1 VFTTGRDARVP
12 GEVTR
17 TERKV
22 SAQARAG
29 SKPFFATRVDEG
41 AFCRVTVKTPNFQ
54 KSCPQRCPPSTE
66 RDRTERDWLLIQ
78 VVPCHARFARV
89 RFFFERVKVSPR
101 VARPRAPFET
111 RAFRPPSSTQEDRR
125 LPRRLPRL
133 AERARVLAR
142 RVVDAHAVQHP
153 RANRVV
159 TRERD
164 RSPAGAMRAS
174 SRSPARLAEARAR
187 GARLLAIALCASLP
201 FAALAQTIDA
211 HELNLCGSG
220 TPPSVF
226 LARLGAVPIPGL
238 RTIVFFRLPCL

>member
-1 VFTTGRDARVP
+1 MC
-12 GEVTR
+12 
-17 TERKV
+17 TER
-22 SAQARAG
+22 
-29 SKPFFATRVDEG
+29 
-41 AFCRVTVKTPNFQ
+41 Q

-66 RDRTERDWLLIQ
+66 RDRTGRDWLRYGRNGTMS
-78 VVPCHARFARV
+78 RFARV
-89 RFFFERVKVSPR
+89 RFFFSASLA
-101 VARPRAPFET
+101 ARRTSARAT
-111 RAFRPPSSTQEDRR
+111 RDARARFARQARAQEDRR
-125 LPRRLPRL
+125 LPRRRSRL

-174 SRSPARLAEARAR
+174 SRSPARLAETRAR

-201 FAALAQTIDA
+201 FAALAQTMDA

-220 TPPSVF
+220 TPPPFSSRASALSRFRVCE
-226 LARLGAVPIPGL
+226 PS
-238 RTIVFFRLPCL
+238 FFFD

>member
-1 VFTTGRDARVP
+1 LYHVTHGSRACDFFRASESLAARRASARAIRDARVSP
-12 GEVTR
+12 AKLELRRIGVFRAVSLASPNGLASSRAASSTR
-17 TERKV
+17 T
-22 SAQARAG
+22 
-29 SKPFFATRVDEG
+29 
-41 AFCRVTVKTPNFQ
+41 
-54 KSCPQRCPPSTE
+54 
-66 RDRTERDWLLIQ
+66 
-78 VVPCHARFARV
+78 RFN
-89 RFFFERVKVSPR
+89 
-101 VARPRAPFET
+101 T
-111 RAFRPPSSTQEDRR
+111 
-125 LPRRLPRL
+125 
-133 AERARVLAR
+133 
-142 RVVDAHAVQHP
+142 